1 MEVYEHEGDPLYWFY
16 LRVACILFYISIF
29 ARQFCRPGW
38 SRYIREVAKRTAEES
53 CPKRR
58 QKEAHSVIP
67 DGLPNPGNYKDF
79 QADIAFEVLT
89 QAIGPYC
96 FVTVFFSLIR
106 NFTDEDPWQKQA
118 SYGLLFGDAN
128 TLTLLII
135 SILWSLNVRPNMKWR
150 MIIYVI
156 LAVWYSY
163 ISARAILDPGLILSE
178 DVWMNHMVFLAIT
191 SLGLGLPRPYVWLQ
205 TLAHSTFFLSYTLRN
220 VHTNSPDL
228 KYKPSAGLQIFLVA
242 TLAVFAKYSEV
253 LAQVNQSQAEVEFA
267 LRAAELNAS
276 TQEEEARRAKEEAR
290 IETERANVA
299 EAEARAARA
308 ENEAHEAKVKA
319 DLAEQGKNAMEERAN
334 LVECTRGAFQHLL
347 DLLCDAVVELDGDLK
362 LNTPGKLGVLLS
374 HGTGTDLR
382 GRPFKDLIVEGD
394 RERFEHWV
402 SSNLHEFP
410 LQVTLLGSYNA
421 KVKVIVYVTGIS
433 DLHGQTLYFVG
444 ITEAEEQE
452 NEFCGRNA
460 SKQSVASLSH
470 IGTEELVCHS
480 ISELYQDIQQE
491 PRSAPTSPSG
501 QSAHS
506 GQSSKCFPAQAP
518 TASSKGTTESK
529 LTKVSQ
535 IEPMEPEDQMQ
546 ALLALIWSW
555 PCLDDEQGPSRCCH
569 THEMLDIA
577 MDRLKTLRNMS
588 CTPRPSCLVWQCPS
602 CKLLGLPEDSQC
614 FDEVHLHCGRCR
626 SWDML
631 F

>member
-1 MEVYEHEGDPLYWFY
+1 
-16 LRVACILFYISIF
+16 
-29 ARQFCRPGW
+29 
-38 SRYIREVAKRTAEES
+38 
-53 CPKRR
+53 
-58 QKEAHSVIP
+58 
-67 DGLPNPGNYKDF
+67 
-79 QADIAFEVLT
+79 
-89 QAIGPYC
+89 
-96 FVTVFFSLIR
+96 
-106 NFTDEDPWQKQA
+106 
-118 SYGLLFGDAN
+118 
-128 TLTLLII
+128 
-135 SILWSLNVRPNMKWR
+135 
-150 MIIYVI
+150 
-156 LAVWYSY
+156 
-163 ISARAILDPGLILSE
+163 
-178 DVWMNHMVFLAIT
+178 MNHMVFLAIT

-205 TLAHSTFFLSYTLRN
+205 TIAFSAFFLAYTFGN
-220 VHTNSPDL
+220 VFVNSSDL
-228 KYKPSAGLQIFLVA
+228 LYKPSAGLQIFLVA

-319 DLAEQGKNAMEERAN
+319 DLAEQEKNAMVERAN

-362 LNTPGKLGVLLS
+362 LKTPGKLGVLLS
-374 HGTGTDLR
+374 HGAGTDLS
-382 GRPFKDLIVEGD
+382 GRPFKDLIVESD
-394 RERFEHWV
+394 RERFENWV

-410 LQVTLLGSYNA
+410 LQVTLQGSYNA

-452 NEFCGRNA
+452 NDFHRNG
-460 SKQSVASLSH
+460 SKQSVGSLTH
-470 IGTEELVCHS
+470 FGTEELSYHS
-480 ISELYQDIQQE
+480 VSEYQDIYQE
-491 PRSAPTSPSG
+491 PWSAPRSPSG

-506 GQSSKCFPAQAP
+506 GQSKCFPAQAP
-518 TASSKGTTESK
+518 TASSKGTME
-529 LTKVSQ
+529 TKFAKMPQ
-535 IEPMEPEDQMQ
+535 IEDMEPEDQMQ

-555 PCLDDEQGPSRCCH
+555 PCLDEGQGPSRCCH
-569 THEMLDIA
+569 THAMLDLA
-577 MDRLKTLRNMS
+577 MDRLKTLRNMA
-588 CTPRPSCLVWQCPS
+588 CTPKPSCLVWQCPS